1 MGSGM
6 QENYSLKWQH
16 FHQNIATAFK
26 DLRNDEEFLDV
37 TIACGEEQQIQAH
50 KVIISACSP
59 YFKSMLQKHPG
70 AKSPVLIMPNN
81 VRFEDVIS
89 ILDFMYY
96 GEVSI
101 PSEELNIFM
110 NTGRS
115 GNGATPSIFSLM
127 FAAKQFK
134 VRGLMEEE
142 PFKARPR
149 QFLSKARPSPVVPPD
164 IRQRLPPGIQMVKRP
179 AAEPSPMKR
188 PRLHPPGKVRTL
200 FIDPRNLE

>member
-101 PSEELNIFM
+101 PSDELNIFM

-115 GNGATPSIFSLM
+115 GNVFPPYLM
-127 FAAKQFK
+127 LLNVCSQT
-134 VRGLMEEE
+134 V
-142 PFKARPR
+142 
-149 QFLSKARPSPVVPPD
+149 
-164 IRQRLPPGIQMVKRP
+164 
-179 AAEPSPMKR
+179 
-188 PRLHPPGKVRTL
+188 
-200 FIDPRNLE
+200 